1 VEAQGFPEKGVLIVG
16 HDRFINIS
24 SENAMNSSSSF
35 SLSNLNGEW
44 GGGESTMIL
53 MDDSFHSSYF
63 ISLYVSA
70 LCVSLAL
77 YLRGGTYGFSSS
89 II

>member
-1 VEAQGFPEKGVLIVG
+1 
-16 HDRFINIS
+16 
-24 SENAMNSSSSF
+24 M
-35 SLSNLNGEW
+35 
-44 GGGESTMIL
+44 ML